1 MATAVAPGTV
11 PGPAMVRF
19 LDDVF
24 KLALM
29 QAVMEQRGFIG
40 ESRQRNDSLCKRG
53 LYHKKRSNLLWR
65 ATKEQ

>member
-1 MATAVAPGTV
+1 
-11 PGPAMVRF
+11 MVRF